1 MGFFLVTYYM
11 EYARLTKEQFKALH
25 LEFSRFLASHSI
37 DKKKWDHIKSENLE
51 LTNKKLDA
59 FSDLVW
65 NNVLDKIKYLE
76 HRNDQLLFLFK
87 CFDNKIDLI
96 LIKQTKNCPTFF
108 DEDHKNWLIKNI
120 KDDRVSVFQSSR
132 DFGKDFKKEI
142 FKLIKKG
149 AVARDGILYE
159 DLKSFLSK

>member
-1 MGFFLVTYYM
+1 M

-25 LEFSRFLASHSI
+25 NEFSKFLAAHSI
-37 DKKKWDHIKSENLE
+37 DKKKWDYIKSENPE

-59 FSDLVW
+59 FSDIVW
-65 NNVLDKIKYLE
+65 NDVLDNIKYLE

-96 LIKQTKNCPTFF
+96 LIKQTKDCPSFF
-108 DEDHKNWLIKNI
+108 DENHKNWLIKNI
-120 KDDRVSVFQSSR
+120 KDDRVSVFESSR

-149 AVARDGILYE
+149 AVARDGIVYE

>member
-1 MGFFLVTYYM
+1 M

-37 DKKKWDHIKSENLE
+37 DKKKWDHIKSENPE

>member
-1 MGFFLVTYYM
+1 M

-37 DKKKWDHIKSENLE
+37 DKKKWDHIKSEDPE

-76 HRNDQLLFLFK
+76 HRSDQLLFLFK

-96 LIKQTKNCPTFF
+96 LIKLTKNCPTFF
-108 DEDHKNWLIKNI
+108 DEEHKNWLIKNI
-120 KDDRVSVFQSSR
+120 KDDRVAIFESSR

-149 AVARDGILYE
+149 AVARDGIVYE

>member
-1 MGFFLVTYYM
+1 M

-25 LEFSRFLASHSI
+25 KEFSSFLAAHSI
-37 DKKKWDHIKSENLE
+37 DKKKWDYIKSENPE
-51 LTNKKLDA
+51 LTSQKLDA
-59 FSDLVW
+59 FSDIVW
-65 NNVLDKIKYLE
+65 NDVLSKIKYLE

-87 CFDNKIDLI
+87 CFDKKIDLI
-96 LIKQTKNCPTFF
+96 LIKQTKDCPSFF

-120 KDDRVSVFQSSR
+120 QDDRVSVFESSR
-132 DFGKDFKKEI
+132 DFGKNFKKEI

-149 AVARDGILYE
+149 AVARDGIVYE